1 MGRRVNKGKRELLD
15 FFDTVLQL
23 KDVTSLEHYPLEGGA
38 FRPVIRDLSLEVRK
52 GESWAI
58 YGEKPLDLKLLLE
71 IMGNIIPMG
80 QGSRT
85 LLEESSSHKLR
96 RILDSV
102 FYIGGSGMLIPN
114 MNVLEALMF
123 ATAPQKGDTVL
134 RQEDLFETLIDLGLG
149 HLSLTPVHLLTSE
162 ESALVT
168 LLTAAYSDSPLIL
181 FNLPQLSFDDLL
193 LRVLASISEFI
204 TLNDKA
210 LVLSTTDSL
219 LVERTCDFTVFLHEG
234 QVLFAGSVAEL
245 LTRYDKTLIIL
256 EDDESSS
263 LLDPLTQLLPQQ
275 AISLED
281 GQLIISDREGQTSD
295 PLALH
300 QRIVEAGLAPGA
312 MAINHKSAKAAF
324 KALGRSHD
332 L

>member
-1 MGRRVNKGKRELLD
+1 MGRRTKKGKIELLD

-23 KDVTSLEHYPLEGGA
+23 KDVTSLEHYPLEGGT

-58 YGEKPLDLKLLLE
+58 YGETPLDLKLLLE

-85 LLEESSSHKLR
+85 LLEESSSYKLR
-96 RILDSV
+96 RILGSV
-102 FYIGGSGMLIPN
+102 FYIGGSSMLIPN

-123 ATAPQKGDTVL
+123 ATAPQKGDPVL

-181 FNLPQLSFDDLL
+181 FNLPQLVFDDLL

-234 QVLFAGSVAEL
+234 QVLFSGPVEEL

-256 EDDESSS
+256 EDDESLS
-263 LLDPLTQLLPQQ
+263 LLDRLTQLLPQQ
-275 AISLED
+275 AISLEE

-300 QRIVEAGLAPGA
+300 QRMVEAGLAPGA

-324 KALGRSHD
+324 KTLGRSHD